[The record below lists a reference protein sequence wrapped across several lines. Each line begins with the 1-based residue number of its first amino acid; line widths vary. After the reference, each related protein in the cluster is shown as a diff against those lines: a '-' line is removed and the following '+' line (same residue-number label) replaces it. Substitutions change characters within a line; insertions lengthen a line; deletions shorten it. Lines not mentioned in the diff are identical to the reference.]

1 MPAPDLRRGRSP
13 RVPRLTLPGIALL
26 ILAAAVAIPSF
37 GAPTPPAAGLKEAGV
52 REAGVREAG
61 VSETEAARPRPE
73 QATLGSTGPVLSGET
88 YSPARS
94 LAFLAGTHTGYQFN
108 ATGAVTASKTAL
120 LGRSSSASTNQRA
133 VIVGRDGTW
142 FYVVNG
148 IWGGYW
154 LRESASLYL
163 PGVVGQTNFS
173 PVRTVNFSAGT
184 HTGYQF
190 SATGAVT
197 ASRAAWLSRAS
208 SASASGR
215 AVINGRPYLLITN
228 GIWAGYWIVES
239 PVAYVTGTTAVPQ
252 PAPTSPGATPTPA
265 PTPAPTATP
274 APSPTAA
281 PPATAR
287 HYIFVSPAEL
297 ARRPM
302 SGAAWTTLKS
312 QADKPVLP
320 PNLADQD
327 QMNNVYVL
335 AKALVY
341 ARTGIDSYRQ
351 EVLANLRAAVGTEA
365 GGRTLAL
372 GRELAAYVIAADLI
386 DLARYDPAFDSGTF
400 RPWLR
405 SLLTKPMADGRSL
418 RQTHE
423 ERPNNWGTHAGA
435 SRIAVAAYLND
446 GAELARS
453 AAVFRGWLG
462 DRASYAGFK
471 YGDLWWQPNPA
482 VPVGIAPT
490 GSTIQGHNVDGAL
503 PEEMRRGGP
512 FQWPPVF
519 TDYAWEGLQG
529 AVLQA
534 ELLQRAG
541 YDAWSWQDRALL
553 RAAAFLYRI
562 GWAADG
568 DDMWQPWLID
578 YRYGTRYRVSAPHK
592 VGKNFGWTE
601 WVYGP

>member
-1 MPAPDLRRGRSP
+1 MRSESPIGHRAPRARR
-13 RVPRLTLPGIALL
+13 LALPGIALL
-26 ILAAAVAIPSF
+26 ILAAAVVVPSF
-37 GAPTPPAAGLKEAGV
+37 GVATSPSSGIKDAK
-52 REAGVREAG
+52 
-61 VSETEAARPRPE
+61 AARPRPE
-73 QATLGSTGPVLSGET
+73 QVTLGSTGPVLSGET
-88 YSPARS
+88 YAPARG
-94 LAFLAGTHTGYQFN
+94 LLFLAGTHTGYQFN
-108 ATGAVTASKTAL
+108 ATGGVTATRAASLA
-120 LGRSSSASTNQRA
+120 RSSSASTNQRA
-133 VIVGRDGTW
+133 VIIGRDGNW

-148 IWGGYW
+148 IWAGYW
-154 LRESASLYL
+154 LRESPSLYL
-163 PGVVGQTNFS
+163 PGIIGQTNFS
-173 PVRTVNFSAGT
+173 PGRSVNFAGGT

-197 ASRAAWLSRAS
+197 GSKTAWLSRVS
-208 SASASGR
+208 SASASAR
-215 AVINGRPYLLITN
+215 AIINGRPYLLISN

-239 PVAYVTGTTAVPQ
+239 PAVYLTGMTPAPQ
-252 PAPTSPGATPTPA
+252 PTPAPPSATPTPTASAA
-265 PTPAPTATP
+265 PPAAPSATP
-274 APSPTAA
+274 APGVAF
-281 PPATAR
+281 PAR
-287 HYIFVSPAEL
+287 RYIFVSPAEL

-302 SGAAWTTLKS
+302 SGAGWTALKR

-341 ARTGIDSYRQ
+341 ARTGLDGYRQ
-351 EVLANLRAAVGTEA
+351 QVLANLKAAVGTEA

-386 DLARYDPAFDSGTF
+386 DVATYDPAFDSGTF

-405 SLLTKPMADGRSL
+405 SLLTKLMDDGRSL

-435 SRIAVAAYLND
+435 SRIAVAAYLGD
-446 GAELARS
+446 SAELARS

-482 VPVGIAPT
+482 QPVGIAPV
-490 GSTIQGHNVDGAL
+490 GSTIQGQNVDGAL
-503 PEEMRRGGP
+503 PEEMRRGGA

-541 YDAWSWQDRALL
+541 YDAWSWEDRALL
-553 RAAAFLYRI
+553 RATAFLYRI